1 MINKTNNPV
10 PDDEP
15 LLFLP
20 LSHERFDVPKS
31 MMMKGMNK
39 VMKEVTFFE
48 LTGSTFIRFGSS
60 GGFILSNSPNGS
72 LMGRQVRSRGLLRR
86 WSAEQ

>member
-1 MINKTNNPV
+1 MGIVSAVINKTNNPV

-15 LLFLP
+15 LLFSP

-31 MMMKGMNK
+31 RMMKGMNK

-48 LTGSTFIRFGSS
+48 SSGSTFIHSVLLAGSS
-60 GGFILSNSPNGS
+60 
-72 LMGRQVRSRGLLRR
+72 
-86 WSAEQ
+86 